1 MGTQD
6 VNGDTGSTGAGVQG
20 LAVQDTRIGSAGGP
34 PAGSITDVDRQF
46 VFHPFTALKNHESSG
61 GRVMVEGR
69 GCRLTDSE
77 GRSYLDAMAGLWC
90 VNIGYSRPEMA
101 EALAAQASKLPYYHA
116 FASMG
121 TEAPAL
127 LAERLVQMAPVPMSK
142 VFFGNS
148 GSDANDT
155 QVKLVWL
162 YNNLLGRPAKK
173 KIISRLRG
181 YHGVTVMSASLTGL
195 ASMHTAFDLP
205 LPMVRHVRA
214 PHRLWEA
221 EAGMTDAEFSQSLAD
236 ELEALILAEGP
247 DTVAAF
253 IAEPVQA
260 AGGVIVPPEGYFAA
274 IQEVLR
280 RYDVLLIADEVVCG
294 FGRLGVPFGT
304 TALGMEP
311 DLITVAKG
319 ITSAYMPLSGCM
331 VSEKVWRVLADESA
345 ATGVVGHGYTYSAHP
360 LAAAA
365 ALCNLDIIE
374 KDGLVGQAAERGAYL
389 QRRLREEFADHPMVG
404 EVRGQGLVAAVEMVQ
419 SKEPLRAFEPHHTVA
434 VRVTRRCLD
443 LGVITRA
450 LPMADTI
457 AFSPPFVVSE
467 AELDEMIGGARRA
480 VDDVA
485 AELGLL

>member
-1 MGTQD
+1 MD
-6 VNGDTGSTGAGVQG
+6 SSK
-20 LAVQDTRIGSAGGP
+20 IGS
-34 PAGSITDVDRQF
+34 IEDIDRRF
-46 VFHPFTALKNHESSG
+46 VFHPFTALKNHEDNG

-69 GCRLTDSE
+69 GSRLTDSH
-77 GRSYLDAMAGLWC
+77 GRTYLDAMAGLWC
-90 VNIGYSRPEMA
+90 VNIGYARPEMA
-101 EALAAQASKLPYYHA
+101 DALAEQVRRLPYYHA

-127 LAERLVQMAPVPMSK
+127 LAERLIEMAPVPMSK

-155 QVKLVWL
+155 QVKLIWL
-162 YNNLLGRPAKK
+162 YNNLRGHPEKK

-195 ASMHTAFDLP
+195 QSMHTAFDLP

-221 EAGMTDAEFSQSLAD
+221 EQGMTDADFAKSLAD

-253 IAEPVQA
+253 IAEPIQA
-260 AGGVIVPPEGYFAA
+260 AGGVIVPPAGYFAA
-274 IQEVLR
+274 IQEVLH
-280 RYDVLLIADEVVCG
+280 RYDVLLVADEVVCG
-294 FGRLGVPFGT
+294 FGRLGSPFGT

-331 VSEKVWRVLADESA
+331 VSEPVWRVLADGSA

-360 LAAAA
+360 LGAAA

-374 KDGLVGQAAERGAYL
+374 KEGLVAQAGQRGEHL
-389 QRRLREEFADHPMVG
+389 HRRLREAFTGHPMVG
-404 EVRGQGLVAAVEMVQ
+404 DIRGQGLIGAVEFVR
-419 SKEPLRAFEPHHTVA
+419 STSPLQAFDSTETVG
-434 VRVTRRCLD
+434 VRVARRCLE

-457 AFSPPFVVSE
+457 AFSPPFVVTE
-467 AELDEMIGGARRA
+467 EELDEMVSTARQA

-485 AELGLL
+485 AELGIL

>member
-1 MGTQD
+1 MTTQ
-6 VNGDTGSTGAGVQG
+6 
-20 LAVQDTRIGSAGGP
+20 L
-34 PAGSITDVDRQF
+34 GSITDVDRQF
-46 VFHPFTALKNHESSG
+46 VFHPFTALKNHEASG
-61 GRVMVEGR
+61 GRVMVKGR
-69 GCRLTDSE
+69 GSSLTDSE
-77 GRSYLDAMAGLWC
+77 GRTYLDAMAGLWC

-101 EALAAQASKLPYYHA
+101 DALVAQVNQLPYYHA
-116 FASMG
+116 FAGMG

-127 LAERLVQMAPVPMSK
+127 LAERLIAMAPVPMSK

-162 YNNLLGRPAKK
+162 YNNLLGRPQKK
-173 KIISRLRG
+173 KIISRQRG

-205 LPMVRHVRA
+205 LPMVKHVRA

-221 EAGMTDAEFSQSLAD
+221 EPGVSDADFVRSLAD

-253 IAEPVQA
+253 IAEPIQA
-260 AGGVIVPPEGYFAA
+260 AGGVIVPPDGYFGA

-294 FGRLGVPFGT
+294 FGRLGVQFGST
-304 TALGMEP
+304 TLGMEP

-319 ITSAYMPLSGCM
+319 ITSAYMPLSGVM
-331 VSEKVWRVLADESA
+331 VAEHVWRVLADGSA
-345 ATGVVGHGYTYSAHP
+345 AGGVVGHGYTYSAHP

-365 ALCNLDIIE
+365 ALCNLDLIE
-374 KDGLVGQAAERGAYL
+374 KEGLVAQAGQRGTYL
-389 QRRLREEFADHPMVG
+389 HRRLREEFADHPMVG
-404 EVRGQGLVAAVEMVQ
+404 EVRGHGLLGAVEFVAA
-419 SKEPLRAFEPHHTVA
+419 KEPMTAFEPQHTVGA
-434 VRVTRRCLD
+434 RVARRSLE

-450 LPMADTI
+450 LPMADTV

-467 AELDEMIGGARRA
+467 TELDEMIGTCRRA

-485 AELGLL
+485 AEMGLL